1 LSKIWFSVGMCFLIA
16 VSILPFV
23 ATPVS
28 AAGSSTDV
36 IGQINAIRVQNGLA
50 ALVEQP
56 QLSASAQAYALA
68 MATGKFF
75 GHVAPSGTTMV
86 SRDEAAG
93 YSNWS
98 YIEENI
104 AAGQTTVTD
113 VVNAWMK
120 SPSHRENILSPKVTE
135 TGVGYVYVAGTP
147 YLHYWVQEFGSRVTP
162 AVRAAPTKPPTK
174 AVATSTT
181 AAPPTVAVATPTVA
195 APPTIAV
202 ATPTVSAPTATAVTV
217 IRPTPKVLPTPI
229 ALLTPSTVTI
239 SAVTLSPEP
248 PSVYARTQRDP
259 DNLNL
264 FLILYQGLGID

>member
-1 LSKIWFSVGMCFLIA
+1 VTNVFLSAGLCILVAL
-16 VSILPFV
+16 SILPVV
-23 ATPVS
+23 ATPAY
-28 AAGSSTDV
+28 AAGASGDV

-56 QLSASAQAYALA
+56 QLSASAQSYALA

-93 YSNWS
+93 YSNWI

-104 AAGQTTVTD
+104 AAGQATVTD

-135 TGVGYVYVAGTP
+135 TGVGYVSVAGSP
-147 YLHYWVQEFGSRVTP
+147 YTHYWVQEFGTRGAP

-174 AVATSTT
+174 AAATPTT
-181 AAPPTVAVATPTVA
+181 SAPPPVAVATPTVP

-202 ATPTVSAPTATAVTV
+202 AAPTVSAPTATVVTV
-217 IRPTPKVLPTPI
+217 IRPTPKVLPTPNV
-229 ALLTPSTVTI
+229 LLTPSMVTI
-239 SAVTLSPEP
+239 SAITLSPEP